1 MPADPW
7 VAIWPVPNLNL
18 SCSFVRGD
26 AGMLRMDD
34 HRLELLQG
42 QKPALR
48 QLLGRFTDEFGSR
61 IRPGVM
67 AFREGAPEKVVTIE
81 AMSALR
87 DAVCISALT
96 RSHGLFLRRGQNLES
111 YYSDAFDFYPWHLAK
126 HWMDGEHIRIHADTP
141 GMRALHRL
149 EQLRPQGSPAVSR
162 RDFGSSDC
170 DQPLLNA
177 LLESWDR
184 RFAAGVDDAN
194 ERRLFR
200 SLDMARS
207 AMRMPGGPDTSIHH
221 VGRAV
226 SLWVSAFEILAHD
239 GWSSPKKVVG
249 LLSRAKLHLDGLAKP
264 QHSVNFGT
272 EKAEVGLCGALY
284 VRLNQARNHF
294 SHGNDIPDDALHF
307 VKDGQNLL
315 HYCAPLYRIAL
326 TAHLGLEFL
335 RPMPDM
341 NSDLEGAASWI
352 SERMDFQGP
361 QKAIEHAL
369 MTATEKAKRPGE

>member
-1 MPADPW
+1 MAHDPW

-18 SCSFVRGD
+18 SSSIVRGD
-26 AGMLRMDD
+26 LGLFHMEDT
-34 HRLELLQG
+34 RLARLPG
-42 QKPALR
+42 QKDALD
-48 QLLGRFTDEFGSR
+48 QLLGRFTDEFGSQ

-67 AFREGAPEKVVTIE
+67 AFREGAPEKVLTTE
-81 AMSALR
+81 GMSGFR
-87 DAVCISALT
+87 DAICISALT

-111 YYSDAFDFYPWHLAK
+111 CYSDAFDFYPWHLAK
-126 HWMDGEHIRIHADTP
+126 NFVDGEHIRLVADTP
-141 GMRALHRL
+141 GMLGLHRL
-149 EQLRPQGSPAVSR
+149 EYLKPQGSPAFSR
-162 RDFGSSDC
+162 RDFRSSDC
-170 DQPLLNA
+170 DQPLLAA
-177 LLESWDR
+177 LLEAWDR
-184 RFAAGVDDAN
+184 RFTAGVDDAN

-249 LLSRAKLHLDGLAKP
+249 LLSRAKLHLDGLAKAH
-264 QHSVNFGT
+264 HSVSFGT
-272 EKAEVGLCGALY
+272 QKAEVGLCGALY

-307 VKDGQNLL
+307 VEGGHNLL

-326 TAHLGLEFL
+326 TAYLGLEFG
-335 RPMPDM
+335 RPMPDTH
-341 NSDLEGAASWI
+341 SDLEGAANWI